1 MSAITAKA
9 SRKMKKYAVLTR
21 EPRCFLGS
29 FDFSWEQRKA
39 IDIADYSKGNG
50 YSKGDLTD
58 AGTPIILYGRL
69 YTKYQFA
76 ISEVDTFAFPRNG
89 AVYSQGNE
97 VIVPASGETA
107 EDIARASAVEKSGVL
122 LGGDL
127 NILRPFDFINPLF
140 LALAISNG
148 DPQKELAKKAQGKS
162 VVHIH
167 NTDIQE
173 VTIAYPSR
181 TEQDRIVSVFRQLD
195 NLITLHQRKCAFLY
209 SSSQMIFSMIF
220 ATLTIS
226 WEQRKVGDLLI
237 ERNQQAPMSDE
248 YPLMA
253 FIANEGVAPKGE
265 RYDRSALV
273 TDTVNKLYKK
283 TEKGDFIYSSNNL
296 ETGSIGLN
304 KYGKACISPVY
315 SIFEPTGIA
324 DSDFLGRRLVRK
336 DFINAMVKW
345 RQGVIYGQ
353 WRIHES
359 DFLKIEITV
368 PSVEEQRKIGTY
380 LDQLDH
386 LITLHQRKGKAAV
399 SGCFLNCSSLEK
411 SSAQSRTL
419 ELFGQTSNQEIK
431 YIIDG
436 LSILGGKLRNF
447 CVKLIILL
455 SYTRINDIAKYH
467 ISRNTE
473 CVHNIN

>member
-1 MSAITAKA
+1 MNWVKIGDAPTQGNYITKTAEKIRPEGL
-9 SRKMKKYAVLTR
+9 SKTR
-21 EPRCFLGS
+21 EVHPGDLILSNSMSFGKPYIMGIDGCIHDGWLLIRNTYGVFDLTFLCHLLGTPQMLSQYRSLAAGS
-29 FDFSWEQRKA
+29 TVNNLNKELVGNTYVTIPSITEQRVLGAYLEQLDNLITLHQRQHFLHSTPDISLSVRLIHPFYTSSWEQRKA

-148 DPQKELAKKAQGKS
+148 EPQKELAKKAQGKS

-195 NLITLHQRKCAFLY
+195 NLITLHQRK
-209 SSSQMIFSMIF
+209 
-220 ATLTIS
+220 
-226 WEQRKVGDLLI
+226 
-237 ERNQQAPMSDE
+237 
-248 YPLMA
+248 
-253 FIANEGVAPKGE
+253 
-265 RYDRSALV
+265 
-273 TDTVNKLYKK
+273 
-283 TEKGDFIYSSNNL
+283 
-296 ETGSIGLN
+296 
-304 KYGKACISPVY
+304 
-315 SIFEPTGIA
+315 
-324 DSDFLGRRLVRK
+324 
-336 DFINAMVKW
+336 
-345 RQGVIYGQ
+345 
-353 WRIHES
+353 
-359 DFLKIEITV
+359 
-368 PSVEEQRKIGTY
+368 
-380 LDQLDH
+380 
-386 LITLHQRKGKAAV
+386 GKAAV
-399 SGCFLNCSSLEK
+399 SGCSNDANNSKGVCCK
-411 SSAQSRTL
+411 ARD
-419 ELFGQTSNQEIK
+419 FGYKCHKKDEPNRF
-431 YIIDG
+431 D
-436 LSILGGKLRNF
+436 
-447 CVKLIILL
+447 
-455 SYTRINDIAKYH
+455 A
-467 ISRNTE
+467 
-473 CVHNIN
+473 

>member
-148 DPQKELAKKAQGKS
+148 EPQKELAKKAQGKS

-195 NLITLHQRKCAFLY
+195 NLITLHQRKCANLC
-209 SSSQMIFSMIF
+209 SPSQVVFSLLF
-220 ATLTIS
+220 ATSTFS
-226 WEQRKVGDLLI
+226 WEQRKFDEVFDCTVPNNTLSRAELSYDEGTVLNVHYGDVLIKYGSVLDVQKDDIPRIPHRCREDFNGALLQDGDVI
-237 ERNQQAPMSDE
+237 IADTAEDE
-248 YPLMA
+248 
-253 FIANEGVAPKGE
+253 
-265 RYDRSALV
+265 
-273 TDTVNKLYKK
+273 TT
-283 TEKGDFIYSSNNL
+283 
-296 ETGSIGLN
+296 
-304 KYGKACISPVY
+304 GKACEIGNLQGSAIVSGLHTMVCRPRNRMALGY
-315 SIFEPTGIA
+315 LGYYLNSNAYHHQLLPLMQGIKVLSLSRSNIQKTSVSYPIA
-324 DSDFLGRRLVRK
+324 
-336 DFINAMVKW
+336 VK
-345 RQGVIYGQ
+345 
-353 WRIHES
+353 
-359 DFLKIEITV
+359 
-368 PSVEEQRKIGTY
+368 EQQLIAY
-380 LDQLDH
+380 YFSQLDN
-386 LITLHQRKGKAAV
+386 LITLHQRE
-399 SGCFLNCSSLEK
+399 LEK
-411 SSAQSRTL
+411 LQNIKKSML
-419 ELFGQTSNQEIK
+419 EKMF
-431 YIIDG
+431 
-436 LSILGGKLRNF
+436 
-447 CVKLIILL
+447 V
-455 SYTRINDIAKYH
+455 
-467 ISRNTE
+467 
-473 CVHNIN
+473 